1 MSISIYLIR
10 LLVSFVFGFSG
21 ATITLLIYFA
31 VSNEWYV
38 GERVW
43 LTVLS
48 HTVVIAMFLGSGY
61 LLRIIK

>member
-1 MSISIYLIR
+1 MPINIYLIR

-31 VSNEWYV
+31 ISNEWYL
-38 GERVW
+38 GEKVW
-43 LTVLS
+43 LQVLS
-48 HTVVIAMFLGSGY
+48 HTIVIALFLGSGY

>member
-1 MSISIYLIR
+1 MPINIYLIR

-31 VSNEWYV
+31 ISNEWYV

-43 LTVLS
+43 LTVVS
-48 HTVVIAMFLGSGY
+48 HTIVIALFLGSSY
-61 LLRIIK
+61 LLRIMK

>member
-1 MSISIYLIR
+1 MSVSIYLIR

-31 VSNEWYV
+31 MSSEWYV
-38 GERVW
+38 GENVW

-48 HTVVIAMFLGSGY
+48 HMLVAAIFLGCGY